1 VKRAAR
7 QAALT
12 LLVSICSSAFG
23 TSVLLKWKQ
32 SHTKGVTR
40 NCVYYLHPPRGK
52 PQLIYCST
60 TPITT
65 YTDGAVLPGHTYHYG
80 VTSLKGIEESN
91 CDKANVVV
99 K

>member
-1 VKRAAR
+1 M
-7 QAALT
+7 
-12 LLVSICSSAFG
+12 LLVSLCGSAFG

-32 SHTKGVTR
+32 SRTKGVTR
-40 NCVYYLHPPRGK
+40 NCVYYLHPPSGQ

-80 VTSLKGIEESN
+80 VTSLKGIEESKY
-91 CDKANVVV
+91 DKVNVVV